1 MPQDAD
7 RAEAELPQV
16 LLVEDDDLLS
26 RALSARLVEDGIDT
40 ETTARAE
47 AALELIDREEFDLLI
62 IDVGL
67 PGMSGF
73 DLIREIRRRRDDVPV
88 MFLTGAATVQERLSG
103 FDLGADDYVVK
114 PANLNEVTR
123 RARALLRRHRTGA
136 PLTSELLGPS
146 DLVLDRSSHRVAVGE
161 TQLDLTQKE
170 FAVLTLLLER
180 REEVITADD
189 LSRAVWGYETFG
201 ARNFVE
207 KQVSRLRSKLRAA
220 GARGVINTVR
230 GVGYV
235 IR

>member
-1 MPQDAD
+1 M
-7 RAEAELPQV
+7 PQV

-40 ETTARAE
+40 ETTSRAE
-47 AALELIDREEFDLLI
+47 VALELIDRENFDLLI

-88 MFLTGAATVQERLSG
+88 MFLTGATTVQERLSG

-123 RARALLRRHRTGA
+123 RARALLRRRRTGV
-136 PLTSELLGPS
+136 PLTSELLGPE

>member
-47 AALELIDREEFDLLI
+47 AALELIDREEL
-62 IDVGL
+62 GL

-207 KQVSRLRSKLRAA
+207 TQVSRLRSKLRAA